1 MLLIIALCALTGFT
15 CGLLITHWLGLGS
28 VSLIVTA
35 LILVAMPWDLLLLP
49 KWLASL
55 LALQLAWLGGNVVR
69 LRLGPSMRPLDRR
82 SFDCSKTNVP
92 SA

>member
-49 KWLASL
+49 K
-55 LALQLAWLGGNVVR
+55 
-69 LRLGPSMRPLDRR
+69 
-82 SFDCSKTNVP
+82 
-92 SA
+92 